1 MSSGLNSL
9 AAVIW
14 EDLVKSMSWSVTIT
28 EGRQVKFWKHLRS
41 NFIVDVFLK
50 KLHFDINLFFFFY
63 RSF

>member
-28 EGRQVKFWKHLRS
+28 EGRQVKFWKYLRS
-41 NFIVDVFLK
+41 NFIVDVF
-50 KLHFDINLFFFFY
+50 Y
-63 RSF
+63 

>member
-28 EGRQVKFWKHLRS
+28 EGRQVKFWKHLKDK
-41 NFIVDVFLK
+41 NFHSLM
-50 KLHFDINLFFFFY
+50 FF
-63 RSF
+63 

>member
-41 NFIVDVFLK
+41 NFIVDVF
-50 KLHFDINLFFFFY
+50 FFKFTF
-63 RSF
+63 

>member
-28 EGRQVKFWKHLRS
+28 EGRQVKFYKKCFIEFIIMVYNY
-41 NFIVDVFLK
+41 NFDL
-50 KLHFDINLFFFFY
+50 
-63 RSF
+63 